1 MREADKV
8 MAKVAEKVSDKIA
21 SRGPDAVPQ
30 GATKAD
36 APSAPPRAEAPR
48 SETRPERQTSSPFGA
63 GPDVSENTS
72 QAFVAK
78 AAEGSSMQPD
88 AAKTS
93 SARAPSEALIDAV
106 VDLVHKE
113 PDSLSVFTSGSAFI
127 HGVTGDEPHSDK
139 PTVSPRKLDRS
150 AAELLRPMLRQ
161 WLADNMPRIVEEAL
175 RSELMSSQSAETDS
189 EEK

>member
-8 MAKVAEKVSDKIA
+8 MAKVAEKVSDRIA
-21 SRGPDAVPQ
+21 SRGPDAVPH

-48 SETRPERQTSSPFGA
+48 NEPRPERQTTGPFGA
-63 GPDVSENTS
+63 GPHVSENTA

-78 AAEGSSMQPD
+78 AAEGLSTDPD

-93 SARAPSEALIDAV
+93 SVRAPSEALIDAV
-106 VDLVHKE
+106 VDLVHRE

-127 HGVTGDEPHSDK
+127 HGVTGNEPHSDK
-139 PTVSPRKLDRS
+139 PTVSARKLDRS

-175 RSELMSSQSAETDS
+175 RSELISSESAETDS